1 MQWQERLRSLPLP
14 LTLSYPMK
22 DHHLIS
28 CSSGHG
34 MKCSLNSLS
43 HLEAARLDFKATADC
58 RVLFSL
64 SGGYCVLGVYI
75 ELPCVLN
82 RCMGSEAL
90 NYKTEDLVYRG
101 RSNSKRGKVIKQKRE
116 CQRAQAIGVPCTH
129 TKGCRPRAGHW
140 HRSGGNGR

>member
-22 DHHLIS
+22 DHHFIS

-58 RVLFSL
+58 RVPFSL
-64 SGGYCVLGVYI
+64 SDLEDIVVCARSVHRVPVCFESLNNEAMNHKTQDDVYGGRLITAKNNQSETSANARALERGVVTVLCWSRRSRSSHC
-75 ELPCVLN
+75 E
-82 RCMGSEAL
+82 
-90 NYKTEDLVYRG
+90 G
-101 RSNSKRGKVIKQKRE
+101 RVSS
-116 CQRAQAIGVPCTH
+116 
-129 TKGCRPRAGHW
+129 
-140 HRSGGNGR
+140 